1 MADSGIQPFVPNLTK
16 IILQILP
23 IQSPCTSNGIIV
35 HYLKDE
41 IPVLGAGLERICH
54 YVHKHGYQTNIPY
67 ITPCVAYFYTFL
79 YISYFYIAQKRKL
92 FCAIKKISIKYECTN
107 MRERAKREYE

>member
-67 ITPCVAYFYTFL
+67 ITPCVAYL
-79 YISYFYIAQKRKL
+79 YISVYKL
-92 FCAIKKISIKYECTN
+92 FLYCSKKKAILCNKKN
-107 MRERAKREYE
+107 